1 MNLGAVVP
9 LISGTTAHP
18 SGTTAGLSGTIAPFG
33 GTAAQNEGERERG
46 NRAVLLW
53 RKGGTAAKER
63 YCRTTAAARY
73 RTIRHKKR
81 PLEST
86 R

>member
-9 LISGTTAHP
+9 QETAVLP
-18 SGTTAGLSGTIAPFG
+18 LVSGTIAPFG

-46 NRAVLLW
+46 NRAVLPR
-53 RKGGTAAKER
+53 RKGGTAAKEQ

-73 RTIRHKKR
+73 RTIRHRKR